1 MVFRERTYSVL
12 MVSASEKMSRATGE
26 LLPTCDYWPVHKA
39 KSAVQARR
47 ALAER
52 EYDIVIIGTPLP
64 DEFGSQLAI
73 DVSGSSCAAVLM
85 FVKNDYFYE
94 VYEKVVEFGVTV
106 LSVPTNV
113 NMVSQALRTMC
124 SMRERMRLMEQKRIS
139 VEEKIEEIRIVNH
152 AKWLLIECLGMNEAQ
167 AQHYIEKH
175 AQDRR
180 VSKRSVAESVIK
192 TYE

>member
-12 MVSASEKMSRATGE
+12 MVSASEKFYRATGE
-26 LLPTCDYWPVHKA
+26 LLPTSDYWPVHKA
-39 KSAVQARR
+39 KNAGQARR

-52 EYDIVIIGTPLP
+52 EYDIVIISTPLP

-73 DVSGSSCAAVLM
+73 DASSHSSAAVLM
-85 FVKNDYFYE
+85 FVKNELYYE

>member
-12 MVSASEKMSRATGE
+12 MVSASEKFSRATGE
-26 LLPTCDYWPVHKA
+26 LLPTSDYWPVHKA
-39 KSAVQARR
+39 KSAGQARR

-52 EYDIVIIGTPLP
+52 EYDIVIICTPLP

-73 DVSGSSCAAVLM
+73 DVSCHSSAAVLM
-85 FVKNDYFYE
+85 FVKNELFCE
-94 VYEKVVEFGVTV
+94 VYDKVVEFGVTV
-106 LSVPTNV
+106 LSVPTNTS
-113 NMVSQALRTMC
+113 MVSQALRTMC

-152 AKWLLIECLGMNEAQ
+152 AKWLLIECLGMSEAQ

>member
-1 MVFRERTYSVL
+1 M
-12 MVSASEKMSRATGE
+12 
-26 LLPTCDYWPVHKA
+26 
-39 KSAVQARR
+39 
-47 ALAER
+47 AER
-52 EYDIVIIGTPLP
+52 EYDIVIISTPLP

-73 DVSGSSCAAVLM
+73 DASSHSSAAVLM
-85 FVKNDYFYE
+85 FVKNELSYE

>member
-26 LLPTCDYWPVHKA
+26 LLLNSDYWPVHKA
-39 KSAVQARR
+39 KSASQARR
-47 ALAER
+47 AMAER
-52 EYDIVIIGTPLP
+52 EYDIVIISTPLP

-73 DVSGSSCAAVLM
+73 DASSHSSAAVLM
-85 FVKNDYFYE
+85 FVKNELFYE

>member
-1 MVFRERTYSVL
+1 
-12 MVSASEKMSRATGE
+12 MSRATGE

-85 FVKNDYFYE
+85 FVKNDNFYE

-152 AKWLLIECLGMNEAQ
+152 AKWLLIECLGMSEAQ

-175 AQDRR
+175 AQDSR
-180 VSKRSVAESVIK
+180 VSKRSVAESIIK

>member
-1 MVFRERTYSVL
+1 M
-12 MVSASEKMSRATGE
+12 
-26 LLPTCDYWPVHKA
+26 
-39 KSAVQARR
+39 
-47 ALAER
+47 
-52 EYDIVIIGTPLP
+52 
-64 DEFGSQLAI
+64 
-73 DVSGSSCAAVLM
+73 
-85 FVKNDYFYE
+85 
-94 VYEKVVEFGVTV
+94 EFGVTV